1 MEEDIDLEVEF
12 CPEFCIK
19 CQIKQDMFLASKYTI
34 LLLYSKLAQK
44 LQNHLVLSISLASC
58 NLVDFSVSAIIRK
71 FNFVNKSNQN
81 LKFFVFLYWGRLVS
95 SFRSSHPEVLS
106 LQRSQ

>member
-1 MEEDIDLEVEF
+1 MEEDIDLEAEF

-34 LLLYSKLAQK
+34 LLVYSKLAEK
-44 LQNHLVLSISLASC
+44 SQNHLVLYISLASC
-58 NLVDFSVSAIIRK
+58 NLVDFFVSAVICK

-81 LKFFVFLYWGRLVS
+81 LNFFGFLY
-95 SFRSSHPEVLS
+95 
-106 LQRSQ
+106 